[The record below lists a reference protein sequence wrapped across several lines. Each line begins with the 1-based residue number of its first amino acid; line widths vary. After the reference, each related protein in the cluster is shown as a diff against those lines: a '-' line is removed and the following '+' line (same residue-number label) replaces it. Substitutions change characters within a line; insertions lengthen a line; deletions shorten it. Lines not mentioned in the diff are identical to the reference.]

1 MRITFAEID
10 LNALR
15 HNFRLT
21 KNAANGKG
29 VIAIVKANA
38 YGHGILQVSKTL
50 VEEGADYLGVGF
62 LEEGLL
68 LRRRGFTIPILV
80 LGGVLFSQV
89 RQFLKNDLEITIS
102 SLGLAYSVN
111 RQAEKFG
118 SKAKIH
124 LKFDTGMNRIGIN
137 HTKAKFVL
145 TKIKSLKNIE
155 LVGVYSHLA
164 VSEKVDSDYT
174 KLQIERF
181 EQIKRDAEEV
191 GVEPKFYHIAN
202 SGGLVNYK
210 NAVFN
215 LVRIGLMLYGISPP
229 AAEEKKSF
237 GLKPVM
243 TFKSKV
249 VFLKEVGKG
258 EGISYGLTFYTKEKT
273 KIATIPVGYGD
284 GYTRL
289 LSSKGEVLI
298 RGKRFPVVGTICM
311 DQFMVEV
318 GLDSEVQIGDEVVL
332 YGKQGDEEIT
342 IKEIADLAGTIPYE
356 ITCWLARRVPRV
368 YVK

>member
-15 HNFRLT
+15 QNFQLAKKIT
-21 KNAANGKG
+21 KGKG
-29 VIAIVKANA
+29 VISIVKANA
-38 YGHGILQVSKTL
+38 YGHGIIQVSKTL
-50 VEEGADYLGVGF
+50 VEEGTEYLGVGF

-145 TKIKSLKNIE
+145 SKIKNLKNIE
-155 LVGVYSHLA
+155 LVGIYSHLA
-164 VSEKVDSDYT
+164 VSEEVDSDFT

-181 EQIKRDAEEV
+181 EQIKKDAEEV

-202 SGGLVNYK
+202 SGG
-210 NAVFN
+210 
-215 LVRIGLMLYGISPP
+215 
-229 AAEEKKSF
+229 
-237 GLKPVM
+237 
-243 TFKSKV
+243 
-249 VFLKEVGKG
+249 
-258 EGISYGLTFYTKEKT
+258 
-273 KIATIPVGYGD
+273 
-284 GYTRL
+284 
-289 LSSKGEVLI
+289 
-298 RGKRFPVVGTICM
+298 
-311 DQFMVEV
+311 
-318 GLDSEVQIGDEVVL
+318 
-332 YGKQGDEEIT
+332 
-342 IKEIADLAGTIPYE
+342 
-356 ITCWLARRVPRV
+356 
-368 YVK
+368 

>member
-15 HNFRLT
+15 HNFRLAKEAT
-21 KNAANGKG
+21 KGKG
-29 VIAIVKANA
+29 VISIVKANA
-38 YGHGILQVSKTL
+38 YGHGIIQVSKTL
-50 VEEGADYLGVGF
+50 VEEGTDYLGVGF

-68 LRRRGFTIPILV
+68 LRRRGFKIPILV

-145 TKIKSLKNIE
+145 SKIKSLKNIE
-155 LVGVYSHLA
+155 LVGIYSHLA
-164 VSEKVDSDYT
+164 VSEEIDSDYT
-174 KLQIERF
+174 KLQLERF
-181 EQIKRDAEEV
+181 EQIKNDAEEV
-191 GVEPKFYHIAN
+191 GVEPEFFHIAN
-202 SGGLVNYK
+202 SGGLVN
-210 NAVFN
+210 NENSVFN
-215 LVRIGLMLYGISPP
+215 LVRTGLMLYGISPVQEK
-229 AAEEKKSF
+229 EENF

-249 VFLKEVGKG
+249 VFLKEVEKG

-289 LSSKGEVLI
+289 LSNKSEVLI

-311 DQFMVEV
+311 DQFMVDV
-318 GLDSEVQIGDEVVL
+318 GLDSEIQIGDEVVL

-342 IKEIADLAGTIPYE
+342 IQEIADLAGTIPYE

-368 YVK
+368 YKK